1 MSYASIY
8 GIRSYLTAVEVK
20 QYHDS
25 WFFLSQI
32 DIVLGAKYLNI
43 KDTYKMMLSLS
54 DQRNLERKVSKA
66 KIIEDCI
73 LRLLEHQQ
81 IFFTK
86 DKEFIADCIQ
96 RFFMKNVRY
105 YHPDNTDLIEFYN
118 ELRRDILDLDENEY
132 PYFVFNVT
140 SVSDTIHNLFFR
152 YDDDTFEYIPVSLK
166 EKDEEIVDFVCIEN
180 GTIKKFISNLE
191 I

>member
-8 GIRSYLTAVEVK
+8 GIRSDFTAVEVK

-32 DIVLGAKYLNI
+32 DIVLGGKYLNI
-43 KDTYKMMLSLS
+43 KDTHKMMLSLR
-54 DQRNLERKVSKA
+54 DQRKLECKVSKA
-66 KIIEDCI
+66 KITEDYI

-96 RFFMKNVRY
+96 RFFMENVRY

-118 ELRRDILDLDENEY
+118 GLRRDILDLDETKY
-132 PYFVFNVT
+132 PYFIFNAS

-166 EKDEEIVDFVCIEN
+166 EKDEEIVNFVCIEN
-180 GTIKKFISNLE
+180 GKIKKLISNLE